1 MQRDPAER
9 RRVAKNFSVALITV
23 ILIFA
28 VLYVGVQLYAILHHT
43 YKTETAILAT
53 MSDSVKLTGTAVF
66 DATPVSG
73 EGDLGYLVENGERVT
88 VGTVIAERYT
98 AEGQDL
104 QREALTNL
112 DREIS
117 LLNKSQ
123 NSSGSDLSV
132 LTTQTQTALYNLL
145 DQLDRGAYGNIRS
158 AEEDFLLAQNR
169 MQIST
174 GQSSGFDAT
183 IAELQAERDSIAA
196 SLDGLEN
203 LVAETNGYFV
213 SSDSA
218 HLTTLDQ
225 ETADNATVS
234 ELSDLLSQDLT
245 ASADG
250 KAGWIVSG
258 FSWRFYATC
267 DLDTAARFD
276 GLTSVKISVPGKQD
290 DPLSATVVSVETD
303 EEAGLAKIVLEC
315 GTINSEVL
323 TLGQETAQIDLHTY
337 TGIRIDSKA
346 LHIVDGNNGVY
357 VKVGNLQRFRK
368 ITILYQN
375 EDYILV
381 DTDGAVGT
389 DNEVRLYD
397 EVIVEGTNLQD
408 GKLM

>member
-43 YKTETAILAT
+43 YKAETAILAT

-234 ELSDLLSQDLT
+234 ELSDLLGQDLT

>member
-9 RRVAKNFSVALITV
+9 RRVAKNFSLALITV

-98 AEGQDL
+98 AKGQDL

-357 VKVGNLQRFRK
+357 IKVGNLQRFRK

>member
-1 MQRDPAER
+1 MERDPAER
-9 RRVAKNFSVALITV
+9 RRVGKNVAVALITA

-53 MSDSVKLTGTAVF
+53 MSDSIQLTGAAVF

-73 EGDLGYLVENGERVT
+73 SGDLGYLVDNGERVT
-88 VGTVIAERYT
+88 MGTVIAECYT

-132 LTTQTQTALYNLL
+132 LTTQTRSALYNLL
-145 DQLDRGAYGNIRS
+145 DQLDRGAYGSIRT

-169 MQIST
+169 LQIST
-174 GQSSGFDAT
+174 GQSTGFEDT
-183 IAELQAERDSIAA
+183 IAQLQAERDSIAA
-196 SLDGLEN
+196 QLDGLQN
-203 LVAETNGYFV
+203 LVAEKNGYFV
-213 SSDSA
+213 ASDAA
-218 HLTTLDQ
+218 HLTTPDQ
-225 ETADNATVS
+225 ETADNAS
-234 ELSDLLSQDLT
+234 PSDLASLLGQDLT
-245 ASADG
+245 ASTDNT
-250 KAGWIVSG
+250 AGWIVAG

-276 GLTSVKISVPGKQD
+276 GLSTVKISVPGKQD
-290 DPLSATVVSVETD
+290 DPLSATVVSVEQD

-315 GTINSEVL
+315 GTINAEVL

-375 EDYILV
+375 ADYILV

>member
-9 RRVAKNFSVALITV
+9 RRVGKNMAIALITA

-28 VLYVGVQLYAILHHT
+28 VLYVAVQLYAILHHT
-43 YKTETAILAT
+43 YKTETAIQAT
-53 MSDSVKLTGTAVF
+53 MSDSIKLTGAAVF

-73 EGDLGYLVENGERVT
+73 SGDLGYLVENGERVT
-88 VGTVIAERYT
+88 VGTVIAECYT

-104 QREALTNL
+104 EREALTNL

-132 LTTQTQTALYNLL
+132 LTTQTQSALYNLL
-145 DQLDRGAYGNIRS
+145 DQLDRGAYGSIRT

-169 MQIST
+169 LQIST
-174 GQSSGFDAT
+174 GQSTGFEST
-183 IAELQAERDSIAA
+183 IAQLQSERDAIAA
-196 SLDGLEN
+196 QLDGLQN
-203 LVAETNGYFV
+203 LVAEKNGYFV
-213 SSDSA
+213 AADTA
-218 HLTTLDQ
+218 HLTTLSQ
-225 ETADNATVS
+225 ETADNASV
-234 ELSDLLSQDLT
+234 SDLSSMLGQDLT
-245 ASADG
+245 ASTDNT
-250 KAGWIVSG
+250 AGWIVSG

-276 GLTSVKISVPGKQD
+276 GLSTVKISVPGKQD
-290 DPLSATVVSVETD
+290 DPLSATVLSVTED

-337 TGIRIDSKA
+337 SGIRIDSKA

-381 DTDGAVGT
+381 PEDGAVGT

>member
-66 DATPVSG
+66 DVTPVSG

-98 AEGQDL
+98 AKGQDL

-218 HLTTLDQ
+218 HLTTLGQ

>member
-1 MQRDPAER
+1 
-9 RRVAKNFSVALITV
+9 
-23 ILIFA
+23 
-28 VLYVGVQLYAILHHT
+28 
-43 YKTETAILAT
+43 
-53 MSDSVKLTGTAVF
+53 MSDSIQLTGAAVF

-73 EGDLGYLVENGERVT
+73 SGDLGYLVDDGERVT
-88 VGTVIAERYT
+88 VGSVIAECYT

-132 LTTQTQTALYNLL
+132 LTTQTRSALYNLL
-145 DQLDRGAYGNIRS
+145 DQLDRGAYGSIRT

-169 MQIST
+169 LQIST
-174 GQSSGFDAT
+174 GQSTGFETT
-183 IAELQAERDSIAA
+183 IAQLQAERDSIAA
-196 SLDGLEN
+196 QLDGLQN
-203 LVAETNGYFV
+203 LVAEKNGYFV
-213 SSDSA
+213 ASDTA

-225 ETADNATVS
+225 ETADNAS
-234 ELSDLLSQDLT
+234 PSDLASLLGQDLT
-245 ASADG
+245 ASTDNT
-250 KAGWIVSG
+250 AGWIVAG

-276 GLTSVKISVPGKQD
+276 GLSTVKISVPGKQD
-290 DPLSATVVSVETD
+290 DPLSATVVSVEQD

-315 GTINSEVL
+315 GTINAEVL

-375 EDYILV
+375 ADYILV

>member
-98 AEGQDL
+98 AKGQDL

-234 ELSDLLSQDLT
+234 ELSDLLGQDLT

-258 FSWRFYATC
+258 FSWQFYATC

>member
-234 ELSDLLSQDLT
+234 ELSDLLSQNLT

-267 DLDTAARFD
+267 DLDTAA
-276 GLTSVKISVPGKQD
+276 GKQD

>member
-183 IAELQAERDSIAA
+183 IAELQAERDSISA

-234 ELSDLLSQDLT
+234 ELSDLLSQNLT

-397 EVIVEGTNLQD
+397 EIIVEGTNLQD